1 MTKSIFLKRLSATV
15 QFILGFAL
23 GIGLIAG
30 ISGIALFAY
39 YKKMSVL
46 PQKPVFPESKV
57 SPEINADTIESS
69 TDIEPLESNTI
80 QDTEEVEVE
89 VKEKEKAPQEVPE
102 EPKQAEKPEP
112 KLPPNAYRGTVTW
125 PQGLSLRAE
134 PDINAGRVG
143 GIEAK
148 ANIIILENSAD
159 GKWQRVRLPWS
170 GQEGWVKAGNIKR
183 TSY

>member
-1 MTKSIFLKRLSATV
+1 MTKYIFLKRLSATL

-30 ISGIALFAY
+30 ISGIALFTY

-46 PQKPVFPESKV
+46 PQKPVFPELKV

-80 QDTEEVEVE
+80 QDDEEVEATE
-89 VKEKEKAPQEVPE
+89 PPEVPE
-102 EPKQAEKPEP
+102 APKPASKPEP
-112 KLPPNAYRGTVTW
+112 ELPPNAYRGTVTW
-125 PQGLSLRAE
+125 PQGLSLRTE
-134 PDINAGRVG
+134 PNINAGRVG

-148 ANIIILENSAD
+148 ANIIILEDSAD

>member
-1 MTKSIFLKRLSATV
+1 MTKSIFLKRLSATL

-39 YKKMSVL
+39 YQKMSVL
-46 PQKPVFPESKV
+46 PQKPVFPESAV
-57 SPEINADTIESS
+57 SPESNTDTIESS

-80 QDTEEVEVE
+80 QDDEEVEVE
-89 VKEKEKAPQEVPE
+89 VEATEPQEVPE
-102 EPKQAEKPEP
+102 ESQQESTPEP

-125 PQGLSLRAE
+125 SQGLSLRAE
-134 PDINAGRVG
+134 PNINAGRVG
-143 GIEAK
+143 GIEAN
-148 ANIIILENSAD
+148 ANIIILEDSAD